1 MLFLKAEFSN
11 LIILIESTTI
21 SKDPSADPSTRFS
34 QRVSRPPHDVISHNE
49 AAVSFKV
56 RRLTHK
62 VLEGH
67 TLPKSNDYFDETLQ
81 EEAKQVR
88 SSSVGS
94 MKVDSNAELSFEEPK
109 AQQSPNPDP
118 LTAAS
123 SFEEKRRA
131 MTMNQEEENIFQDM
145 LLYKRKPTKLQQIEE
160 VDHESF
166 ISVE

>member
-1 MLFLKAEFSN
+1 
-11 LIILIESTTI
+11 
-21 SKDPSADPSTRFS
+21 
-34 QRVSRPPHDVISHNE
+34 
-49 AAVSFKV
+49 
-56 RRLTHK
+56 

-67 TLPKSNDYFDETLQ
+67 TIPKSNDYFDETLQ

-94 MKVDSNAELSFEEPK
+94 MKVDSNAEHSFEEPK

-131 MTMNQEEENIFQDM
+131 MTMNQEGENIFQDM
-145 LLYKRKPTKLQQIEE
+145 LPYKRKPTKLQ
-160 VDHESF
+160 
-166 ISVE
+166 